1 MMEKMLWQKRCYV
14 LEKMLCG
21 GKDIMWQKRCYV
33 MGKMLS
39 DGKDVVAE
47 KMLFCWQ
54 RRCYVMGKMLSD
66 GKDVVV
72 EKMLRYYVV
81 ESMLYGEK
89 DFPLLDVM
97 WWKGFPITP
106 KCLLIIG
113 LFTSNSL

>member
-1 MMEKMLWQKRCYV
+1 M
-14 LEKMLCG
+14 
-21 GKDIMWQKRCYV
+21 
-33 MGKMLS
+33 
-39 DGKDVVAE
+39 
-47 KMLFCWQ
+47 
-54 RRCYVMGKMLSD
+54 
-66 GKDVVV
+66 